1 MNTLHE
7 HLREM
12 LDAVD
17 KQSKIPNTRMF
28 GGVWLAIQGQ
38 TCTMCAAGAWYAQ
51 HHGRREI
58 TGSSRCSLATR
69 KAMEVM
75 DWLRKGDVWA
85 AYREVYGHALKKHV
99 PINVYGGDCMA
110 MNAHWRTAREKLL
123 VWLATNNI

>member
-1 MNTLHE
+1 
-7 HLREM
+7 M